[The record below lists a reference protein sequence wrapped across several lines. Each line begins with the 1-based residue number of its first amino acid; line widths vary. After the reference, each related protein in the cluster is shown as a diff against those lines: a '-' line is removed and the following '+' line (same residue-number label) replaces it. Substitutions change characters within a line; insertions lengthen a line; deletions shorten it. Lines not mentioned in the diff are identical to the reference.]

1 MKVTLCIPAYNEEK
15 ILTET
20 AATVRAYMD
29 ATFGDDYEV
38 IWIDDGSTDS
48 TPALIESVC
57 DDRFR
62 SVVYTPNRGKGY
74 AVRQGM
80 LAAEGAVVIFT
91 DCDLAYGL
99 DVIKEMVDVF
109 DADPTLDAVV
119 GSRAKHPEGYAGYT
133 FFRKV
138 VSKSYLTLL
147 RIWGGLHLSDS
158 QTGLKG
164 FRRDAAQMIFS
175 RCEIDR
181 FAFDFE
187 AIMLGER
194 MGAKFGEMPVKIVNH
209 RESKIRFFRDARRM
223 MRDISRAKK
232 RIKKMKDLPKL
243 HEGD

>member
-20 AATVRAYMD
+20 AKTVRAYMD
-29 ATFGDDYEV
+29 ATFRDDYEV
-38 IWIDDGSTDS
+38 IWIDDGSTDR
-48 TPALIESVC
+48 TPDLIQSIC
-57 DDRFR
+57 DERFR

-99 DVIKEMVDVF
+99 DVVKEMVDLF
-109 DADPTLDAVV
+109 DANPSFDAIV

-138 VSKSYLTLL
+138 VSKSYLKLL
-147 RIWGGLHLSDS
+147 RVWGGLHLSDS

-164 FRRDAAQMIFS
+164 FRRDAARMIFS

-194 MGAKFGEMPVKIVNH
+194 MGVKFGELPVKIVNH

-232 RIKKMKDLPKL
+232 RIKKMKDLPRL
-243 HEGD
+243 HGD